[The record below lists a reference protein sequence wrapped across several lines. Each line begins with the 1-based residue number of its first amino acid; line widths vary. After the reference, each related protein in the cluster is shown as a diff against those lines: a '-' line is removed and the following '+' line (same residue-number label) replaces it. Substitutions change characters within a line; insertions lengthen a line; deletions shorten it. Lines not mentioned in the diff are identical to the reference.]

1 VPGALDVM
9 GSATN
14 TATVTVNNV
23 RGSRHGDYYRV
34 EVAVNN
40 QAGPMYAGMTNVGVL
55 NNGRGNQ

>member
-1 VPGALDVM
+1 M